1 MSDAHEITGSQLRL
15 GEGMNEEAKD
25 LVVPQFI
32 RSEVNLLVFPF
43 FALNHREVTTR
54 RDTEFEAIVNRD
66 GKQVEI
72 SWIVSANARYGYP
85 GPYDKQLFRAI
96 EQVLSGMY
104 PPIQNPIAF
113 STYQLCRLV
122 GKGVGGRQYQGIKE
136 ILRRIVATTIQS
148 HGAYFH
154 KGRRRWVDD
163 TFHLYDRV
171 VFKGEEFPNGR
182 VAETNYLFLSDWYLE
197 SLNNRYVKPIDYE
210 YYQSLRSTIAGRLYE
225 LLGVKFYHVYHSN
238 VASLR
243 YRYSTLCQLLPIAR
257 QRYRSKAREKL
268 DPAHNELIKTGFL
281 SDVRWE
287 DADGPDWRIRYTPG
301 ERLHDEIEAFHTP
314 DDRLHVD
321 VDDAEPI
328 RAAPSEAE
336 VEAFANTILEVTE
349 DEHSRAFYRKICRRA
364 LREPKLYDLI
374 FRALGEVKEDAR
386 EGRIQTS
393 RGAVF
398 TDRLKRH
405 CESFGIDLGLSQP
418 D

>member
-1 MSDAHEITGSQLRL
+1 MSDAPEIRGSQLQL
-15 GEGMNEEAKD
+15 SDGGNEETKD
-25 LVVPQFI
+25 LVVPQFV

-54 RDTEFEAIVNRD
+54 RDTEFQAVVNRD

-72 SWIVSANARYGYP
+72 TWIVSANARYGYP

-122 GKGVGGRQYQGIKE
+122 GKGNGGRQYRGIKE

-148 HGAYFH
+148 HGAYYH

-171 VFKGEEFPNGR
+171 VFKGEEFPDGR
-182 VAETNYLFLSDWYLE
+182 VAETNYLYLSDWYLE
-197 SLNNRYVKPIDYE
+197 SLNNRYVKPIDYD
-210 YYQSLRSTIAGRLYE
+210 YYQSLRSTIAERLYE
-225 LLGVKFYHVYHSN
+225 LLGVKFYHLYHSD

-243 YRYSTLCQLLPIAR
+243 YRYSTVCRLLPIAQ

-281 SDVRWE
+281 ADVEWE
-287 DADGPDWRIRYTPG
+287 DAEGQDWRIRYTPG
-301 ERLHDEIEAFHTP
+301 ERLYREIEAFRTP
-314 DDRLHVD
+314 DESLRVD

-328 RAAPSEAE
+328 RAGPSDAE
-336 VEAFANTILEVTE
+336 VEAFVGTILEVTG

-364 LREPKLYDLI
+364 LVQPKLHELI

-386 EGRIQTS
+386 EGRIETS

-398 TDRLKRH
+398 TDKLKRH
-405 CESFGIDLGLSQP
+405 CAERGIELGLSRG
-418 D
+418 